1 MNKNIVLVGLSG
13 SGKTTLGNI
22 LSDLSGYSLI
32 DTDAIIV
39 KLQNRSI
46 NNIFATNGEEY
57 FRQLETLVSKEV
69 SQYASQIISTGGGI
83 VLKEEN
89 LKNLKQNGLVFYLK
103 TSINSLI
110 KRLEGDTTRPLL
122 KTDDVKKKLENM
134 LEAREK
140 LYEKADFT
148 IETDNLSPE
157 ETAKEILRIYH
168 ERSNS

>member
-134 LEAREK
+134 LKAREK